1 MDGGNGGFDADTSVQ
16 NHVFACWTP
25 LASFGVVHCEDWIE
39 KKRPMG
45 LVDRL

>member
-1 MDGGNGGFDADTSVQ
+1 MDGGSGGFDADTSVQ

-25 LASFGVVHCEDWIE
+25 LASLDVVHYEEWIV
-39 KKRPMG
+39 KRPMG